1 MGGVALGLLE
11 RVRRVA
17 QRRGW
22 AVALLAWALHVVL
35 VCVALPVQE
44 VASPR
49 PLAYIDSSFHQYQM
63 QVARELWAQGRLIG
77 YDPWF
82 AAGHVGGVNFNVSA
96 KLPALM
102 AALWPAG
109 IAQIYKLYVGLGA
122 ALAPGLLL
130 LGVRRLA
137 LGGGAAAAAAV
148 LGVLCWWVTQLH
160 WFHTAGMVSFVL
172 ASYLA
177 FAVLAWAFDL
187 ATREAGW
194 LSCAGLGLLVALGF
208 FLHPLFVVP
217 VLCMAVPLLACS
229 WSAVR
234 LRSLGRVLV
243 AATLIG
249 LLPNLLWLLPTLSL
263 PGLGK
268 ESIQPFQR
276 STGLHIAWTEATG
289 RTGGVARGAK
299 LNLLLWFA
307 AAWSLAG
314 WVDARLRRLALGFVL
329 GAIVLILFAALG
341 GHVDAIGRLQPN
353 RQSGAAYLMLVLPA
367 ALGIA
372 ALARLGLQGGR
383 QARLGQGGLLVVT
396 LGLLFTGGELVN
408 EVSAAPTPHHGRAA
422 PEIRGEGPLTAWLK
436 ETLST
441 QTSTAG
447 RILFETSL
455 GRVHDGAH
463 VAGPLTHAL
472 GREFIGGP
480 YVYMHHAGFWDGHLF
495 GQPIQAFSAEAFHE
509 RMALYNVGWI
519 VVHSERSKAFL
530 ERLPAARL
538 LAERGPL
545 AVYAWEA
552 GPLSYAA
559 KGTGEV
565 GSRAL
570 NRLSLQGLGGD
581 EVILKYHYVPGLQ
594 ASPAVPLEPVLLP
607 GDPQPF
613 IRLVRPPPRVDILY
627 R

>member
-1 MGGVALGLLE
+1 MGGVAQRLLE
-11 RVRRVA
+11 RTRGVV

-22 AVALLAWALHVVL
+22 TVALLVWLLHVAL
-35 VCVALPVQE
+35 VGIVLPVQD

-109 IAQIYKLYVGLGA
+109 IAQVYKLYVALGA
-122 ALAPGLLL
+122 AVAPGLVL

-137 LGGGAAAAAAV
+137 LGGGVAVAATM

-187 ATREAGW
+187 ATREAEW

-217 VLCMAVPLLACS
+217 VLCMALPLLACN

-234 LRSLGRVLV
+234 MRSLGRVLV

-249 LLPNLLWLLPTLSL
+249 VLPNLLWLLPTLSL

-289 RTGGVARGAK
+289 RIGAVARGAK

-314 WVDARLRRLALGFVL
+314 WVDVRLRRLALGFVL
-329 GAIVLILFAALG
+329 GAVVLILFAALG

-372 ALARLGLQGGR
+372 TMVRLSLEGGR
-383 QARLGQGGLLVVT
+383 VAWMGQGALCVAA
-396 LGLLFTGGELVN
+396 LGLLFAGRELAN
-408 EVSAAPTPHHGRAA
+408 EVRATPTPHHGRAA
-422 PEIRGEGPLTAWLK
+422 PEIRGEGPLTTWLK

-441 QTSTAG
+441 QTSASG

-463 VAGPLTHAL
+463 IAGPLTLAL

-480 YVYMHHAGFWDGHLF
+480 YVFMHHAGFWDGYLF
-495 GQPIQAFSAEAFHE
+495 GQPIQAFSAEAFRE
-509 RMALYNVGWI
+509 RLALYNVGWI
-519 VVHSERSKAFL
+519 VVHSELSKAFL
-530 ERLPAARL
+530 KSQPAARL
-538 LAERGPL
+538 LAEQGPL
-545 AVYAWEA
+545 AVYAWE
-552 GPLSYAA
+552 GEPLSFVA
-559 KGTGEV
+559 KGAGQVE
-565 GSRAL
+565 SRTL
-570 NRLSLQGLGGD
+570 NRLSLNGLGGD

-594 ASPAVPLEPVLLP
+594 ASPAVPIEPVLLP

-613 IRLVRPPPRVDILY
+613 IRLVRPPPHVDIVQ

>member
-1 MGGVALGLLE
+1 MGGVAKRLIE
-11 RVRRVA
+11 RARCVV
-17 QRRGW
+17 QGRGW
-22 AVALLAWALHVVL
+22 ALALLVWALHVAL
-35 VCVALPVQE
+35 VGVALPVQDL
-44 VASPR
+44 AGPK

-102 AALWPAG
+102 AVLWPAG
-109 IAQIYKLYVGLGA
+109 IAQVYKVFVALGA
-122 ALAPGLLL
+122 AVAPGLLL

-137 LGGGAAAAAAV
+137 LGGGVAVVAAV

-187 ATREAGW
+187 ATREADWPG
-194 LSCAGLGLLVALGF
+194 CAGLGLLVALGF

-217 VLCMAVPLLACS
+217 VLCMALPLLACN

-234 LRSLGRVLV
+234 MRSLGRVLI

-249 LLPNLLWLLPTLSL
+249 VLPNLLWLLPTLSL

-276 STGLHIAWTEATG
+276 STGLHIAWDEATG
-289 RTGGVARGAK
+289 RIGSVARGAR

-314 WVDARLRRLALGFVL
+314 WADARLRRLALGFVL
-329 GAIVLILFAALG
+329 GAVLLILFAALG
-341 GHVDAIGRLQPN
+341 GHVDVIGRLQPN

-372 ALARLGLQGGR
+372 AMVQLSLQGGR
-383 QARLGQGGLLVVT
+383 RTWAGQGALCVAA
-396 LGLLFTGGELVN
+396 LGLLFAGRELIN
-408 EVSAAPTPHHGRAA
+408 EVGATPTPHHGRAA

-480 YVYMHHAGFWDGHLF
+480 YVYMHHAGFWDGYLF
-495 GQPIQAFSAEAFHE
+495 GQPIQSFDADVFRE
-509 RMALYNVGWI
+509 RLALYNIGWI
-519 VVHSERSKAFL
+519 VVHSEPSKAFL
-530 ERLPAARL
+530 RRLPAARL

-545 AVYAWEA
+545 AVYAWE
-552 GPLSYAA
+552 GEPLSYVV
-559 KGTGEV
+559 KGAGRVE
-565 GSRAL
+565 SRAL
-570 NRLSLQGLGGD
+570 NRLSLTELGGD

-594 ASPAVPLEPVLLP
+594 ASPAVPVEPVLLP

-613 IRLVRPPPRVDILY
+613 IRLVRPPPRVDIVY